1 MILYNRN
8 VKIFIGIIILRIFV
22 NYFNLFYFNELLRF
36 EKFASS
42 IRITHSMR
50 IKTSEGPSDN
60 RWRCFVGF
68 RAAANA

>member
-8 VKIFIGIIILRIFV
+8 AKIFIEIILLLILRIFV

-36 EKFASS
+36 EKFAS
-42 IRITHSMR
+42 RIQREST
-50 IKTSEGPSDN
+50 TSEGPSDN